1 MKSKTAYLVAFILA
15 IAGVL
20 FAGFLTISTKLYG
33 VCPLKEPCPQFFGQ
47 LACIYGFI
55 LFAALLI
62 LSAIMLFKKEGKKE
76 KAKKS
81 NCLWTSTFVVSII
94 GILFAAVSIY
104 KELSFPCPAGGCSYS
119 LLLPTCIYGFAFFV
133 GIFIFIL
140 LAKRK

>member
-20 FAGFLTISTKLYG
+20 FAGFLSISTILFG
-33 VCPLKEPCPQFFGQ
+33 VCPLKEACPNFFGQ
-47 LACIYGFI
+47 PACIYGFV
-55 LFAALLI
+55 LFTALLV
-62 LSAIMLFKKEGKKE
+62 LSAIMYFKKEKKSTGKK
-76 KAKKS
+76 K
-81 NCLWTSTFVVSII
+81 NCLWTSTFAVSIL

-133 GIFIFIL
+133 GIFVFLL

>member
-20 FAGFLTISTKLYG
+20 FAGFLSASKIIWG

-47 LACIYGFI
+47 PACIYGFI
-55 LFAALLI
+55 LFAALLV
-62 LSAIMLFKKEGKKE
+62 LSAIMLFKKEAKKAKE
-76 KAKKS
+76 KKG
-81 NCLWTSTFVVSII
+81 NCLWTSTFIVSII

-104 KELSFPCPAGGCSYS
+104 KELSFPCPSGGCEYS

-133 GIFIFIL
+133 GIFVFLL
-140 LAKRK
+140 LAKKK